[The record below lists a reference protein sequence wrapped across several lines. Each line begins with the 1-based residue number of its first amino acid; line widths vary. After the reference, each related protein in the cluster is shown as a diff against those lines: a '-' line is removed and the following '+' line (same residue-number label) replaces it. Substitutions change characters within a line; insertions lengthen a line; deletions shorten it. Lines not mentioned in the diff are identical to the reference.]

1 MAPRMAP
8 RSERIDLPAPFVDL
22 AKRRTEFLFNRMTY
36 GDMSMRMV
44 LACAYVQ
51 GMTDGVDALI
61 AKNML
66 VESASPPSSKT
77 GARDG
82 Q

>member
-1 MAPRMAP
+1 MAPRSIP

-22 AKRRTEFLFNRMTY
+22 AKRRTEFLFNHMTY

-61 AKNML
+61 ARNL
-66 VESASPPSSKT
+66 IVDASPQAQREE
-77 GARDG
+77 G
-82 Q
+82 